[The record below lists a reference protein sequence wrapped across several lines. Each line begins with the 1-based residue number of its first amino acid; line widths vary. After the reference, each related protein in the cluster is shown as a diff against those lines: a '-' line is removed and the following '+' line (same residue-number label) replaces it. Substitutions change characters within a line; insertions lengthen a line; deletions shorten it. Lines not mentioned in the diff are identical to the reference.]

1 MKKFAEWWGDNWHIV
16 TFGSLTL
23 IAVIN
28 LYQSTVGHKIEV
40 TQVSQENPG
49 CIYLE
54 SSRLGA
60 GQHYMICGGQI
71 TLVRTKNAADPVQVS
86 QETVENAIAPEPE
99 TTATTAPAAK

>member
-1 MKKFAEWWGDNWHIV
+1 MKKFADWWGDNWHIA
-16 TFGSLTL
+16 TFGTL
-23 IAVIN
+23 FVVAMIN

-71 TLVRTKNAADPVQVS
+71 TLVRVKSETNPEEVS
-86 QETVENAIAPEPE
+86 QAAVDNAIAPEPTE
-99 TTATTAPAAK
+99 PAATTTPAK